1 MYNKYKKI
9 AILILTAT
17 ISIGLL
23 PAHSAAAQSTAS
35 EEITTIAEPSGGE
48 QPVTTPAVSEQTTT
62 EQPAA
67 TPTNTEQPTTEP
79 SVTTPAATSEFIK
92 STLSPVKAKTIVL
105 DPGHCETHR
114 GASYGNMCEEVIV
127 LDFAKACKKYLD
139 QYGDINVYMTR
150 TTNACSKSIAPGDCL
165 IARNYYSKLLSA
177 DFLISMHIDY
187 DKGSGAKILV
197 PYKSGFND
205 LVRQKS
211 RAFGKNV
218 LKELAN
224 IGFKNDGFLLRRS
237 SKYSRYKNGKRTD
250 YYSIVRNGVLL
261 NVPSVIIEHGFL
273 NRATDRNKYFKTQE
287 QRAMVGTADAK
298 AIVSYFNLTSPV
310 INGKLTKIGKAT
322 YYITDTSQKVT
333 GWVKHNGSW
342 YYFDETTG
350 KMKTGFVTI
359 GKNTFYLKPST
370 GKMASSWFKVNGVKY
385 LSRGNGTLVKN
396 QKYSDGY
403 YTYKFNAKGKY
414 VKRMKN

>member
-23 PAHSAAAQSTAS
+23 PTHSAAARSTAS
-35 EEITTIAEPSGGE
+35 EETSTIAEPSGGE
-48 QPVTTPAVSEQTTT
+48 QP
-62 EQPAA
+62 
-67 TPTNTEQPTTEP
+67 
-79 SVTTPAATSEFIK
+79 VTTPAATSEFIK

-114 GASYGNMCEEVIV
+114 GASYGNLREEVIV
-127 LDFAKACKKYLD
+127 LDFAKACKKYLN

-150 TTNACSKSIAPGDCL
+150 TTNACPKSIAPGDCL

-197 PYKSGFND
+197 PYKSGFNN

-211 RAFGKNV
+211 RAFGTKV
-218 LKELAN
+218 LKELGN
-224 IGFKNDGFLLRRS
+224 IGFKNDGFLLRKS

-261 NVPSVIIEHGFL
+261 NIPSVIIEHGFL
-273 NRATDRNKYFKTQE
+273 NRASNRKNHFSTQE

-310 INGKLTKIGKAT
+310 INGKLTKIGTAT
-322 YYITDTSQKVT
+322 YYITNTSQKVT

-370 GKMASSWFKVNGVKY
+370 GKMASGWFKVNGLKY